1 VNPRIV
7 WTLLKKTFTQWSEDK
22 PFQLG
27 AALAY
32 YTLFSLTPLLL
43 VAIAVAGLAFGR
55 EAAQNQILDAIGD
68 IVGIQSARAI
78 QAMIE
83 SAGEKPNSG
92 WFATFLGMTLLLI
105 GAGGVVGQLQDSL
118 NTIWGVVPKGGRGLW
133 GFIKDRFASFS
144 MVLGVGF
151 LLLVSLVV
159 SAGLAAVTQLM
170 GGWLPR
176 FAALVYFLDLAVSFA
191 FITFLFALIYKF
203 IPDVRITWKDVWIG
217 AAMTS
222 FLFSIGKL
230 LIGFYL
236 GHSTVTSI
244 HGAAGSLVTLLL
256 WVYYSSLIFFFG
268 AEFTQVY
275 ASEFG
280 SGVIPTEKAE
290 SVALQRRE
298 SPPPEARS
306 L

>member
-1 VNPRIV
+1 MNPRTL
-7 WTLLKKTFTQWSEDK
+7 WNLLKKTFTQWSEDK

-32 YTLFSLTPLLL
+32 YTLFSLAPLLL

-55 EAAQNQILDAIGD
+55 EAAQNQILGAIGD
-68 IVGIQSARAI
+68 IVGIQSGRAI

-83 SAGEKPNSG
+83 SAGEERHSG
-92 WFATFLGMTLLLI
+92 LFATFLGMTLLLI

-118 NTIWGVVPKGGRGLW
+118 NTIWGVVPKGGRFW
-133 GFIKDRFASFS
+133 WEFIKDRFVSFS

-159 SAGLAAVTQLM
+159 SAALTAVTQIM
-170 GGWLPR
+170 TGWLPR
-176 FAALVYFLDLAVSFA
+176 VAAMMYFLDLAVSFA

-203 IPDVRITWKDVWIG
+203 IPDVRIAWKDVWIG

-222 FLFSIGKL
+222 FLFSLGKL

-236 GHSTVTSI
+236 ARSTVTSI
-244 HGAAGSLVTLLL
+244 YGAAGSLVTLLL

-280 SGVIPTEKAE
+280 SGVLPTEKAK

-298 SPPPEARS
+298 SPPPEARA